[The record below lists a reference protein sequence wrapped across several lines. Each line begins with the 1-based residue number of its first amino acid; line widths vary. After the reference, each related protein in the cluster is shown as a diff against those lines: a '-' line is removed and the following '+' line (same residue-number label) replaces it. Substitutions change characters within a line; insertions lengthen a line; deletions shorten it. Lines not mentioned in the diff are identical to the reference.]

1 MKTEK
6 KIHSWIVEEES
17 SGERLDKWLTA
28 HLEDVSRTRVQLLI
42 EKEKV
47 MVNGGASSV
56 NYRVMSGDKVEVTGE
71 LQPPPL
77 RAEAEDIP
85 LDIVYED
92 DLLAV
97 INKPAGMTV
106 HVGAGHAPEEEDDE
120 PDPRMHG
127 TLVNALLY
135 HFKKLSKEGGELR
148 PGIVHRLDKDTSGLI
163 VVAKNDVVHR
173 KLAEQFSSRQ
183 VHKKYIALVHGWPK
197 AETGEIHK
205 AIGRDRRHRHRM
217 AIDVCNGRDALSRY
231 RTIEHWNTAYGK
243 FALVEVEIATGR
255 THQIRVH
262 LSSIGLQIV
271 GDTLYGAPH
280 QITLLGSARP
290 RAERVD
296 TKATRNRAAME
307 LAREMTEAKMG
318 EGTVAKKKTK
328 IAQKLWDKLPLNIS
342 LPRQFLHAAELEFT
356 HPKNRKQLKNTSNL
370 PKDLKIFHEQI
381 KQAAL

>member
-1 MKTEK
+1 MKTDK
-6 KIHSWIVEEES
+6 KKLASMVEEDS
-17 SGERLDKWLTA
+17 SGERLDKWLAA
-28 HLEDVSRTRVQLLI
+28 HLEDVSRTRVQQLI

-47 MVNGGASSV
+47 TVNGASSHV
-56 NYRVMSGDKVEVTGE
+56 NYRVMSGDEVEVTGE

-77 RAEAEDIP
+77 KAEAEDIP

-92 DLLAV
+92 EWLAI
-97 INKPAGMTV
+97 INKPSGMTV

-127 TLVNALLY
+127 TLVNALLF

-197 AETGEIHK
+197 TETGEIQK

-217 AIDVCNGRDALSRY
+217 AIDTRNGRDALSRY
-231 RTIEHWNTAYGK
+231 RVIEHWNTAYGK
-243 FALVEVEIATGR
+243 FALVEVEIVTGR

-280 QITLLGSARP
+280 LITLLGSARP
-290 RAERVD
+290 RAGRID
-296 TKATRNRAAME
+296 TKATRGRAAME
-307 LAREMTEAKMG
+307 LARELTEAKMG
-318 EGTVAKKKTK
+318 GGIVVKKKTK
-328 IAQKLWDKLPLNIS
+328 VAQKLWDKLPLNIN

-356 HPKNRKQLKNTSNL
+356 HPKTGKQLKNTSGL
-370 PKDLKIFHEQI
+370 PADLKAFYEHL
-381 KQAAL
+381 KHAAL